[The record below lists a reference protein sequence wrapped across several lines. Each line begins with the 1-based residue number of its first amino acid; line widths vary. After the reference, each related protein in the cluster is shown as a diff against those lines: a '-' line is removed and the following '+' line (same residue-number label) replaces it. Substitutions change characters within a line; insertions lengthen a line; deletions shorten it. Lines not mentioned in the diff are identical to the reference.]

1 MIGFDFPLWVPG
13 WDTQAKSIFTSLQLF
28 DIYTHNSDQGL
39 LQQSPYAFT
48 EVQDHQNF
56 LTFAWNAPLDNQRL
70 VFDGLY
76 IRDFQGSGDFYRQ
89 RIDFNYFGD
98 SWRPRVEI
106 MHFSGEKENAPIG
119 TFQNSDYV
127 EVSLTYQF

>member
-13 WDTQAKSIFTSLQLF
+13 WESQAKSIFTSLQLF

-48 EVQDHQNF
+48 EIQDHQNF
-56 LTFAWNAPLDNQRL
+56 VTFAWNAPLDNQRL
-70 VFDGLY
+70 VLDGLY
-76 IRDFQGSGDFYRQ
+76 IRDFQGSGDYYRQ

-106 MHFSGEKENAPIG
+106 VHFSGNKESAPIG
-119 TFQNSDYV
+119 TFNNSDYV